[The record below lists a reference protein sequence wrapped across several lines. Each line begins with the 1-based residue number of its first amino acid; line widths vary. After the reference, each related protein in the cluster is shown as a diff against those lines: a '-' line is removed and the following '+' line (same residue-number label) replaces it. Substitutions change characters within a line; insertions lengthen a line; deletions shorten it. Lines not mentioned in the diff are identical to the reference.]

1 MNEKIRRLSPHYKPV
16 QIAYFVND
24 IRAAAKMMADTLGA
38 GPFYVIDH
46 IELEWGIH
54 RGQAC
59 QFLHSS
65 AYGQWGDVMM
75 ELIQQDE
82 EGPSPFRD
90 MFAPGQEG
98 LHHTACFVDSLD
110 ETLDQYAQQGYPT
123 AARAMAKLGTEFAFI
138 DTTPLMGHMIEVYVA
153 DETLLGFYDSVKT
166 ASHNWMGD
174 DAVRTI
180 G

>member
-1 MNEKIRRLSPHYKPV
+1 MTEKVKLISPHCKPV

-24 IRAAAKMMADTLGA
+24 IYAAARKMAETLGA
-38 GPFYVIDH
+38 GPFFVIDR
-46 IELEWGIH
+46 IELDWGIH
-54 RGQAC
+54 RGEPC

-65 AYGQWGDVMM
+65 AYGQWGEVMM
-75 ELIQQDE
+75 ELVQQDH

-123 AARAMAKLGTEFAFI
+123 AARAMSKLGTEFAFI
-138 DTTPLMGHMIEVYVA
+138 DTRALMGHMLEVYVA
-153 DETLLGFYDSVKT
+153 DKTLAGFYDSVKT
-166 ASHNWMGD
+166 ASHHWTGD
-174 DAVRTI
+174 DVIRKM